1 MEPIKTISD
10 LIRKARNGQNQKD
23 FAEKLGIK
31 QSSLSRY
38 ERGKT
43 NPPVK
48 VIEDCMRLVHTDA
61 PPPTA
66 DELANR
72 VRSALADPGMG
83 QVRSAI
89 SRLVDAVTHEH
100 QQQQSSNI

>member
-10 LIRKARNGQNQKD
+10 LIRIARNGQNQKD

-48 VIEDCMRLVHTDA
+48 VIEGCMRLVHTDA